1 MSVHPIPYRPARLPL
16 HLSPGVTR
24 PDVLRAL
31 EAAGIVVRVDRG
43 RLVALRVPPHIRP
56 PEPAHEH

>member
-1 MSVHPIPYRPARLPL
+1 MNVTPLPYRPARLPL

-43 RLVALRVPPHIRP
+43 RLVAMRVPAHLQEARRG
-56 PEPAHEH
+56 PA